1 MVTKLK
7 YGNTNTYFINGLLI
21 DTDYAG
27 TLPAFYKEIKRN
39 NISVADIKYVLA
51 THYHP
56 DHMGL
61 IGELTELGV
70 KLLLIEHQLEYVH
83 FSDEIFRREPRLNYK
98 PIDESKALVIACEE
112 SRDILRDTGI
122 QGEIIPTKSH
132 SSDGIA
138 VIFDDGNCFVG
149 DLEPFE
155 FIGAYENNTALRE
168 DWELI
173 LSYAPAVI
181 HYGHANKKIMR

>member
-1 MVTKLK
+1 MITKLK

-27 TLPAFYKEIKRN
+27 TLNAFYKEIKIN
-39 NISVADIKYVLA
+39 NISITDIKYVLA

-56 DHMGL
+56 DHMGI

-70 KLLLIEHQLEYVH
+70 NLLLPEHQLEYVH
-83 FSDEIFRREPRLNYK
+83 FSDKIFGREPRLNFK
-98 PIDESKALVIACEE
+98 PIDESKAVVIPCGE
-112 SRDILRDTGI
+112 SRGFLRDMGI
-122 QGEIIPTKSH
+122 KGEIIPTKSH

-138 VIFDDGNCFVG
+138 VILDDGNCFVG

-155 FIGAYENNTALRE
+155 YVGAYENNTPLKE
-168 DWELI
+168 DWQLI
-173 LSYAPAVI
+173 LSYDPAVI
-181 HYGHANKKIMR
+181 HYGHANEKVMR

>member
-1 MVTKLK
+1 MITKLK

-27 TLPAFYKEIKRN
+27 TLPAFFKEIKKN
-39 NISVADIKYVLA
+39 GISVTDIKYVLA

-70 KLLLIEHQLEYVH
+70 KLLLMKHQVGYVH
-83 FSDEIFRREPRLNYK
+83 FSDEIFRREPCLNYK
-98 PIDESKALVIACEE
+98 PIDENKALVIACEE
-112 SRDILRDTGI
+112 SRKFLDEIGI

-132 SSDGIA
+132 SNDGIA
-138 VIFDDGNCFVG
+138 VILDDGNCFAG
-149 DLEPFE
+149 DLEPKE
-155 FIGAYENNTALRE
+155 FIGAYENNTTLQR

-181 HYGHANKKIMR
+181 HFGHANEKIMR